1 MAQHREQG
9 VLTAKMRWKA
19 RRSRLARAR
28 PMLLP
33 AGLCAS
39 GCGAGLPTGV
49 PSGDY
54 LQGGLPRSYHRFP
67 MRRRKPRRAR
77 ITPGPATSPA
87 RRAQEY
93 HPLVKKEA
101 AFVAVDRNASGSRPR
116 ELFEDA
122 VEEAEAALE
131 ADRAALEAA
140 VKARDVAVPPDGT
153 LDAFRA
159 ALEGEEALAE
169 LQPTSMCDPAGMFL
183 WFRAQGSQ
191 SVRHF

>member
-1 MAQHREQG
+1 
-9 VLTAKMRWKA
+9 MRRA
-19 RRSRLARAR
+19 RRS
-28 PMLLP
+28 
-33 AGLCAS
+33 
-39 GCGAGLPTGV
+39 
-49 PSGDY
+49 
-54 LQGGLPRSYHRFP
+54 
-67 MRRRKPRRAR
+67 
-77 ITPGPATSPA
+77 
-87 RRAQEY
+87 QEY
-93 HPLVKKEA
+93 QPLVKKEA

-159 ALEGEEALAE
+159 ALEGEEALAK

-183 WFRAQGSQ
+183 GFWFKEGFFAEKGVHGARWPKQARLEG
-191 SVRHF
+191 HPHAD